1 MSNKYFKYGI
11 SLFIGVIVVVSLF
24 YTYDQYIDK
33 ENDTPV
39 KIYKYTEPK
48 SVEKAKQ
55 VVSEKEQ
62 VSSKTG
68 GNEIVS
74 ISNSDNYEEQNQST
88 DISDEIMEL
97 QTVLNKSQNSPLNEE
112 EVNQNDTKSVD
123 TDNVNPNLDPVSK
136 ALNRLSAAEPGTK
149 ERYDALDNFID
160 ELSVSDNP
168 ELRRFS
174 SLIPREVNGEQLT
187 MWELNQRHL
196 KRTQGKTESSDE

>member
-1 MSNKYFKYGI
+1 MVQKYFNYII
-11 SLFIGVIVVVSLF
+11 SLLIGLIAVVSLF
-24 YTYDQYIDK
+24 YTYDKYLDRD
-33 ENDTPV
+33 NDTPV
-39 KIYKYTEPK
+39 KVYKYTEPK
-48 SVEKAKQ
+48 SVEEAKH

-62 VSSKTG
+62 VSSKTAE
-68 GNEIVS
+68 NENGS
-74 ISNSDNYEEQNQST
+74 ISNSDNSEGLNQFT